1 MSIFS
6 NFFKKEA
13 PLLGLQGSGGG
24 LGFLTG
30 GVSGYQFPSAYQN
43 LIDTYDA
50 NAVRYYDPE
59 NGSDSADGF
68 TQATAKQNVGTDM
81 NTWLHG
87 ANGRIAVLLPGTHNV
102 TPHGPGS
109 YATRIFQWDSNSILL
124 GAPGEAIVTHSVTS
138 SRDMH
143 IFGMRNGN
151 AKVIGVTINY
161 DNNGRGSNYQYAMWG
176 YDANSTSGDVYNCV
190 INNISSNGLLSQIYD
205 NSGSGDRYMT
215 DCLIKTTTMSSPYT
229 CGGQSAYNMAFT
241 SSTSNFCS
249 GTNSNFVHSVTTGN
263 APNSGFPYYLTNA
276 SNSSYGVYRGTYAW
290 PS

>member
-1 MSIFS
+1 MY
-6 NFFKKEA
+6 NFHKKEA

-24 LGFLTG
+24 LGFLAG
-30 GVSGYQFPSAYQN
+30 GAASGYEFPTAYQN

-50 NAVRYYDPE
+50 NAVRYYDPD

-81 NTWLHG
+81 NAWLTG

-109 YATRIFQWDSNSILL
+109 YGSRIFQWETNSVLI
-124 GAPGEAIVTHSVTS
+124 GAPGEAIVTNANS
-138 SRDMH
+138 SARDMH

-151 AKVIGVTINY
+151 AAVIGLTINY
-161 DNNGRGSNYQYAMWG
+161 DNYGRGSNYMHAMWG
-176 YDANSTSGDVYNCV
+176 YDASSTSGDIYNCV
-190 INNISSNGLLSQIYD
+190 INNISSNGQLAQIYD
-205 NSGSGDRYMT
+205 NQSGGDRYMINS
-215 DCLIKTTTMSSPYT
+215 LIKTNTMNSSYT
-229 CGGQSAYNMAFT
+229 CGGQSSYNLAFT
-241 SSTSNFCS
+241 SSASNFCS

-263 APNSGFPYYLTNA
+263 APNSGLPYYLTNA
-276 SNSSYGVYRGTYAW
+276 NNSSYGVYRGSYAW